1 MSAQLAQSHHQRRS
15 FRRLPSAEELLL
27 PAYSPGER
35 PRSPV
40 ASPRDSGA
48 ERRSGAA
55 ETSLLDAGVTSALV
69 VKKNDLRSPVVGTP
83 EKVRS
88 YRSEEEEE
96 RPVAQGKRR
105 ALVGLSLR
113 VLRGVT
119 SWCRRAREVVRERV
133 WIGDEDSEPV
143 GSALEWKLTPMEE
156 AKRLV
161 ELHSL
166 QICPRLRWRGPSSSL
181 ACLVASPAASEQVDE
196 PKPASRAP
204 AAPETPFESAPD
216 TPFEVPIY
224 HAHEAWT
231 PADAFTLSP
240 AEEAKEAEAL
250 FARLAEGVTRSFE
263 MGQFDEGNVA
273 ARFEMLEEWSSGETW
288 FTEQEVEEYR
298 RLIC

>member
-1 MSAQLAQSHHQRRS
+1 MSAQLAQSHHQRRG
-15 FRRLPSAEELLL
+15 FRRLPSAEKLLL
-27 PAYSPGER
+27 PVYSPGEG

-40 ASPRDSGA
+40 ASPRVSGA
-48 ERRSGAA
+48 ERRSGAV

-88 YRSEEEEE
+88 YRLEGEGG
-96 RPVAQGKRR
+96 PVAQGKRR

-133 WIGDEDSEPV
+133 WIGDEDNEPV

-181 ACLVASPAASEQVDE
+181 ACLVASPATTEQVEE
-196 PKPASRAP
+196 PQSASPAP
-204 AAPETPFESAPD
+204 AAPATPFESAPD

-224 HAHEAWT
+224 YAHEAWT
-231 PADAFTLSP
+231 PADAFTLSL

-250 FARLAEGVTRSFE
+250 FARLVEGVTQSFE
-263 MGQFDEGNVA
+263 MGQFDEANVA